1 MKKAIILSSGGVD
14 STTCVS
20 LAVDRLGA
28 ENVVTASIFYGQKHK
43 KEILQ
48 STRKKELMLLL
59 FPLIKKIL
67 FRFKKPWKQV
77 ANQRHHMFVMQ

>member
-28 ENVVTASIFYGQKHK
+28 ENVVTAFYS
-43 KEILQ
+43 LPFVYPL
-48 STRKKELMLLL
+48 SRNLLL
-59 FPLIKKIL
+59 KF
-67 FRFKKPWKQV
+67 V
-77 ANQRHHMFVMQ
+77 ANFQNAFKLGSV

>member
-28 ENVVTASIFYGQKHK
+28 ENVVTASIFLWAEAQERDPCGTQGRSVLPCTALR
-43 KEILQ
+43 I
-48 STRKKELMLLL
+48 
-59 FPLIKKIL
+59 
-67 FRFKKPWKQV
+67 
-77 ANQRHHMFVMQ
+77 

>member
-28 ENVVTASIFYGQKHK
+28 DNVKVVEKSIEK
-43 KEILQ
+43 
-48 STRKKELMLLL
+48 
-59 FPLIKKIL
+59 
-67 FRFKKPWKQV
+67 
-77 ANQRHHMFVMQ
+77 

>member
-28 ENVVTASIFYGQKHK
+28 ENVVTASILWA
-43 KEILQ
+43 E
-48 STRKKELMLLL
+48 
-59 FPLIKKIL
+59 
-67 FRFKKPWKQV
+67 
-77 ANQRHHMFVMQ
+77 A